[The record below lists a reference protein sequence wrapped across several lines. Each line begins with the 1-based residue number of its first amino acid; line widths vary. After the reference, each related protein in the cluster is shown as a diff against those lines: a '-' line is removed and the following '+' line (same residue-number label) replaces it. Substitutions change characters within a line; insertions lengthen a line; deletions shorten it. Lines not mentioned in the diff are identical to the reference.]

1 MRGVTSIEEYTKK
14 VPSQQG
20 SSKIET
26 ERRMRHENVQLEII
40 RQRNPNNWQTNFPI
54 QDSTH
59 LILSQLIIQQTIN
72 PLEHT
77 AVC

>member
-1 MRGVTSIEEYTKK
+1 
-14 VPSQQG
+14 
-20 SSKIET
+20 
-26 ERRMRHENVQLEII
+26 MRHENVQLEII